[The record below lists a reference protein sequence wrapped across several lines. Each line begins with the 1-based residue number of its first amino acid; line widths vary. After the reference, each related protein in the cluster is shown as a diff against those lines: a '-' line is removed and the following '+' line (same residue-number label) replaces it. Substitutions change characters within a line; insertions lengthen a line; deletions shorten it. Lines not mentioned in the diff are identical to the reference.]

1 MTRDKFWEIVT
12 TKLVWV
18 DYWSGQEEPSD
29 EVKEILTNSLLIP
42 QYKFKKGDRVY
53 ITADAD
59 PYGPEVFKIE
69 KPFYSIEDGIYYYR
83 LVDCD
88 FLIDEEDM
96 DYYTEEDEK

>member
-12 TKLVWV
+12 TKLVWA
-18 DYWSGQEEPSD
+18 DYWNGESEPSD

>member
-12 TKLVWV
+12 TRLVWA